1 MGIPGNQLRTTAWPS
16 SGKYPKILAS
26 LASLS
31 HAKQLKLLIFYLVNW
46 SVLLSKR
53 TQRIKQINDSNKP
66 IKGQELS
73 KY

>member
-1 MGIPGNQLRTTAWPS
+1 MNLKVTTLIT

-26 LASLS
+26 LAGLS

-53 TQRIKQINDSNKP
+53 TQRIKQINDCSKP